1 MVEGDHVKDNII
13 LNIPHSGTYI
23 PEEHNTLFR
32 IDDLSE
38 ELRIMTDWYTD
49 ESFAFR
55 YTNNVIQNV
64 SRLLV
69 DTERFENDDEEEMAK
84 VGMGAIYT

>member
-23 PEEHNTLFR
+23 PEEHITLFR

-38 ELRIMTDWYTD
+38 ELRIMTDWY
-49 ESFAFR
+49 R
-55 YTNNVIQNV
+55 
-64 SRLLV
+64 
-69 DTERFENDDEEEMAK
+69 
-84 VGMGAIYT
+84 

>member
-1 MVEGDHVKDNII
+1 
-13 LNIPHSGTYI
+13 
-23 PEEHNTLFR
+23 
-32 IDDLSE
+32 
-38 ELRIMTDWYTD
+38 MTDWYTD